1 MTDPFLDGAPLQTH
15 LAFFVPQSLSTYV
28 HNKGNMLE
36 FGTLPDE
43 DKREHIELLIELLEK
58 QRIMYTRLS
67 LSDDPTA
74 KELLENLKKSVQLLG
89 FPPNTSVQTLFDT
102 MKETI
107 DNLKKQVDIL

>member
-1 MTDPFLDGAPLQTH
+1 MSEFFDSEIVQEELQEITDLQQE
-15 LAFFVPQSLSTYV
+15 LYS
-28 HNKGNMLE
+28 NMLE

-43 DKREHIELLIELLEK
+43 DKKEHIELLVDLLEK

-89 FPPNTSVQTLFDT
+89 FPPNTSVDTLFNT
-102 MKETI
+102 MRETI
-107 DNLKKQVDIL
+107 DNLKKQVDLM

>member
-1 MTDPFLDGAPLQTH
+1 MKEKHSKIRLENPD
-15 LAFFVPQSLSTYV
+15 LS
-28 HNKGNMLE
+28 
-36 FGTLPDE
+36 FGDLPE
-43 DKREHIELLIELLEK
+43 EEKKEHIELLIELLEK

>member
-1 MTDPFLDGAPLQTH
+1 MSEFFESEVVQEELQDITDLQQELYGA
-15 LAFFVPQSLSTYV
+15 
-28 HNKGNMLE
+28 MLE
-36 FGTLPDE
+36 FGSLSDE
-43 DKREHIELLIELLEK
+43 DKMDHIELLIELLEK

-89 FPPNTSVQTLFDT
+89 FPPNTTVQTLFDT

-107 DNLKKQVDIL
+107 DNLKKQVDF

>member
-1 MTDPFLDGAPLQTH
+1 MSEFFDSEVVQEELQDITDLQKE
-15 LAFFVPQSLSTYV
+15 LY
-28 HNKGNMLE
+28 GNMLN
-36 FGTLPDE
+36 FGDFPEE
-43 DKREHIELLIELLEK
+43 DKKDHIELLIELLEK

-74 KELLENLKKSVQLLG
+74 KELLENLKKSVVLMG

-107 DNLKKQVDIL
+107 DNLKKHVDF

>member
-1 MTDPFLDGAPLQTH
+1 MSEFFESEVVQEELQDITDLQQELYGA
-15 LAFFVPQSLSTYV
+15 
-28 HNKGNMLE
+28 MLE
-36 FGTLPDE
+36 FGSLSDE
-43 DKREHIELLIELLEK
+43 DKKEHIELLIELLEK

-89 FPPNTSVQTLFDT
+89 FPPNTTVQTLFDT

-107 DNLKKQVDIL
+107 DNLKKQVDF

>member
-1 MTDPFLDGAPLQTH
+1 MSEFFDSEVVQEELQDITDLQKE
-15 LAFFVPQSLSTYV
+15 LY
-28 HNKGNMLE
+28 GNMLN
-36 FGTLPDE
+36 FGDLPEE
-43 DKREHIELLIELLEK
+43 DKKDHIELLIELLEK

-107 DNLKKQVDIL
+107 DNLKKHVDF

>member
-1 MTDPFLDGAPLQTH
+1 MSEFFDSEVVQEELQDITDLQKE
-15 LAFFVPQSLSTYV
+15 LY
-28 HNKGNMLE
+28 GNMLK
-36 FGTLPDE
+36 FGDLPEE
-43 DKREHIELLIELLEK
+43 DKKDHIELLIELLEK

-74 KELLENLKKSVQLLG
+74 KELLENLKKSVVLMG

-107 DNLKKQVDIL
+107 DNLKKHVDF

>member
-1 MTDPFLDGAPLQTH
+1 MSEFFDSEVVQEELQDITDLQKE
-15 LAFFVPQSLSTYV
+15 LYGSMLS
-28 HNKGNMLE
+28 
-36 FGTLPDE
+36 FGDLPEE
-43 DKREHIELLIELLEK
+43 DKKDHIELLIELLEK

-74 KELLENLKKSVQLLG
+74 KELLENLKKSVVLMG

-107 DNLKKQVDIL
+107 DNLKKHVDF